1 MDHTS
6 QSSLFRKVPPTK
18 PEQSTFWAFSGEKEM
33 LNGRVRLLCRMRA
46 QKAAAGSKD
55 EFVPRG

>member
-18 PEQSTFWAFSGEKEM
+18 PEQRTFWAFSGEKEM
-33 LNGRVRLLCRMRA
+33 LNGRVRLLCL
-46 QKAAAGSKD
+46 
-55 EFVPRG
+55 